1 MNKHMI
7 ELIEAE
13 KNIKGK
19 MILTNINL
27 KLDEGEWAAI
37 IGHNGSGK
45 STLLKL
51 MAGFFEPTAGS
62 VKRRTKKIGFV
73 PEHFPD
79 QNRFRMR
86 EFLLSAG
93 RMGGRTKSELEE
105 EIEYYAELFNAEGF
119 LETPLKNCSKGTM
132 QKAGIIQALLLQ
144 PDVLLLDEPLT
155 GLDEEAQ
162 QAFLRYLPGLKG
174 KMAIAFTAHE
184 NFLVREAAD
193 RVIELENGSVVS
205 DVNNVAEAV
214 KYIKALV
221 PHISILKE
229 LPAVQYSQLDH
240 NLFIIKEAASAS
252 DVLLKSLLDSGCS
265 IVEVIERG
273 GAL

>member
-1 MNKHMI
+1 MNNHMI
-7 ELIEAE
+7 ELIGAE
-13 KNIKGK
+13 KNIKGNV
-19 MILTNINL
+19 ILTNINL
-27 KLDEGEWAAI
+27 KLDEGERAAI

-51 MAGFFEPTAGS
+51 MAGFFEATSGS

-93 RMGGRTKSELEE
+93 RMGGRMKSELEE

-132 QKAGIIQALLLQ
+132 QKAGIIQALLLR

-162 QAFLRYLPGLKG
+162 QAFLRYLPGLRR

-184 NFLVREAAD
+184 SFLVREAAD
-193 RVIELENGSVVS
+193 RVITLENGSVIS

-252 DVLLKSLLDSGCS
+252 DVLLKSLLNSGCS